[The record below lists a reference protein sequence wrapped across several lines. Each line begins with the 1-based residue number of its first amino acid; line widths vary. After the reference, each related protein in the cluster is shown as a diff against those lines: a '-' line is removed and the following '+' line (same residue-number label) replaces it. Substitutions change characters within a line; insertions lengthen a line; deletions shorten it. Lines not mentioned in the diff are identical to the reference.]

1 MHVVSCRQLSTAQPR
16 IKHHVHILR
25 ALVKT
30 WATQQTT
37 AAGDNPFELKIPQEI
52 AIL

>member
-1 MHVVSCRQLSTAQPR
+1 MWSVVGNLVATAQPR
-16 IKHHVHILR
+16 IKHHILE